1 MNLIGVM
8 DGILAQSYL
17 ASSRFGGSQE
27 PSLLRACLLLSAA
40 LFLNV
45 VSLVQIAEAT
55 LELDFDLSKELYVFA
70 SIVILAMISSFAWA
84 RRDCV
89 LDRARGS
96 AGPIN
101 ALFFVY
107 LLASLAIYVVSI
119 VLLYRVATT
128 S

>member
-1 MNLIGVM
+1 MNLVGVM

-40 LFLNV
+40 LLLNV
-45 VSLVQIAEAT
+45 VSLVQITEAT
-55 LELDFDLSKELYVFA
+55 LELDFDLSKELYVGA
-70 SIVILAMISSFAWA
+70 SIVILATISSFAWA

-89 LDRARGS
+89 LDKARDS
-96 AGPIN
+96 VRPVS

-119 VLLYRVATT
+119 VLMYRAATI